1 MKNSCPISKAAN
13 FLGSKWTLELIYYL
27 QEPRRFCELQ
37 AIMNGLNPTTLSQR
51 LITLEEEQIVQREV
65 IPDSRPHVEYYLTDK
80 GKDLLSVFSELTEWV
95 SRWYPEEVN

>member
-37 AIMNGLNPTTLSQR
+37 AIMNGLNPTTLFQR
-51 LITLEEEQIVQREV
+51 LITPEEEQIVQREV
-65 IPDSRPHVEYYLTDK
+65 IPDSRPHVEYYLTNK
-80 GKDLLSVFSELTEWV
+80 GKDLLSVYSELTEWV